1 MACEVRLGRA
11 ASLRP
16 AARRRKRSVPPW
28 IEGSVSRK
36 RARGTKPHGAGAARA
51 FLGELIDHAPLFPPA
66 SLGMDDALAAHERA
80 EGGPHFWMLGRF
92 VVTAA
97 RLPELIAALERDD
110 APGPL
115 PLSVVASDPGKD
127 LPAIAALARE
137 HASRIDIETVEARA
151 PIGALTEAFEAADL
165 PGEPELYVELDP
177 SDPIAL
183 ESWLLELSRYREASE
198 RDACAKVRC
207 GGATADAVPSAAS
220 LAHFIAL
227 THGLGVPFKATAGL
241 HHPIR
246 SLRPLTYAA
255 DSPRAAMHG
264 YINVFAAAAFAWH
277 GADREHLVKVIAEE
291 DPRAFEFADDEL
303 RWRGNRL
310 TTAQVQEARR
320 DFAHSFGSCSF
331 EEPIADLRELGYLS

>member
-1 MACEVRLGRA
+1 M
-11 ASLRP
+11 
-16 AARRRKRSVPPW
+16 PPW

-241 HHPIR
+241 HHP
-246 SLRPLTYAA
+246 LRHFNA
-255 DSPRAAMHG
+255 
-264 YINVFAAAAFAWH
+264 
-277 GADREHLVKVIAEE
+277 
-291 DPRAFEFADDEL
+291 
-303 RWRGNRL
+303 
-310 TTAQVQEARR
+310 EARFVHHGFLNVAGAAVLMR
-320 DFAHSFGSCSF
+320 AHELDRRALETLIADEDAAHFKLDGERFSWCGVSAHAGEIGAARMRSFRSYGSCSF
-331 EEPIADLRELGYLS
+331 DEPVADLIALGMLEAQPA